1 MTTPGINSTHTDY
14 LTPQNTK
21 VKKESYGKNGTMKE
35 TTIFDANGKATK
47 VVREYDTNGDG
58 KIDKKQTQI
67 INTKNINGGAMNV
80 YDDNGDGKA
89 NRYTEVVETAYEEK
103 ILYDD
108 NGDGKVDRI
117 EILDKVKGNTLN
129 KLSAQEYEN
138 KYGKKAEFSKN
149 PDSFGV

>member
-1 MTTPGINSTHTDY
+1 MAIRVA
-14 LTPQNTK
+14 K
-21 VKKESYGKNGTMKE
+21 IYGKKPIVNVYEIEDNFK
-35 TTIFDANGKATK
+35 DLDK
-47 VVREYDTNGDG
+47 NGDG

-103 ILYDD
+103 ILYDN

-117 EILDKVKGNTLN
+117 EILDKV
-129 KLSAQEYEN
+129 
-138 KYGKKAEFSKN
+138 
-149 PDSFGV
+149 

>member
-35 TTIFDANGKATK
+35 TTIFDANGKAAK

-58 KIDKKQTQI
+58 KI
-67 INTKNINGGAMNV
+67 
-80 YDDNGDGKA
+80 
-89 NRYTEVVETAYEEK
+89 
-103 ILYDD
+103 
-108 NGDGKVDRI
+108 DRI

-138 KYGKKAEFSKN
+138 KYGKKAEFSQN